1 MSAKVFKFYRP
12 TIMYGKLIIHHYS
25 PTISSS
31 SVLYIGFWLKLS
43 IHKRY
48 KIITK

>member
-1 MSAKVFKFYRP
+1 MSAKVFKFYRR
-12 TIMYGKLIIHHYS
+12 TIMYMKLIIHHYS
-25 PTISSS
+25 PTISS
-31 SVLYIGFWLKLS
+31 VLYIGFWFRLS